1 MHIELYD
8 TDYVLFKDGK
18 PLESLDIIYTGLLS
32 IQELYDDGFKLNEG
46 EKFVKMTDLPKKWK
60 QKYIN
65 KIKERKYHY
74 ENKKYS

>member
-18 PLESLDIIYTGLLS
+18 PLESLDIIYGQS
-32 IQELYDDGFKLNEG
+32 AIQELYDNGFKLEKG
-46 EKFVKMTDLPKKWK
+46 EEFVKMTDLPKEWK